1 MRECHSK
8 LFCLCLS
15 QGGDMTTELWRPQPT
30 SAFTSTSK
38 VLRHL
43 SSLSSLIKIPHGG
56 GHLPDL
62 PVKANSHAVHTYL
75 ASLPL
80 TERLR
85 YVRLDTTRQCHSPI
99 IRRDPDA
106 CSSCSSTIGAS
117 LMLLV
122 DLPDRPNL
130 AFSGS
135 GGGVYAITE
144 TTPHH
149 NEAILA
155 KA

>member
-1 MRECHSK
+1 
-8 LFCLCLS
+8 
-15 QGGDMTTELWRPQPT
+15 
-30 SAFTSTSK
+30 
-38 VLRHL
+38 
-43 SSLSSLIKIPHGG
+43 
-56 GHLPDL
+56 
-62 PVKANSHAVHTYL
+62 
-75 ASLPL
+75 
-80 TERLR
+80 
-85 YVRLDTTRQCHSPI
+85 
-99 IRRDPDA
+99 
-106 CSSCSSTIGAS
+106 
-117 LMLLV
+117 MLLV